1 MVKEIHIYSDCD
13 DGHLVNSVIM
23 YATHASIKI
32 GKKVNISLNDDA
44 VIGIPP
50 GNYDLLFIETDC
62 GDFKIDLPEC
72 YFDKIKLKSD
82 CGDMKVNTNYN
93 NISFDTDCG
102 EYENNNL
109 GNKKTHTKNI
119 PNLVRKKVKSI
130 VSSISDSF
138 NKTKDRY
145 F

>member
-1 MVKEIHIYSDCD
+1 
-13 DGHLVNSVIM
+13 
-23 YATHASIKI
+23 
-32 GKKVNISLNDDA
+32 
-44 VIGIPP
+44 
-50 GNYDLLFIETDC
+50 
-62 GDFKIDLPEC
+62 
-72 YFDKIKLKSD
+72 
-82 CGDMKVNTNYN
+82 MKVNTNYN
-93 NISFDTDCG
+93 TISFDTDCG

-130 VSSISDSF
+130 ASSISDSF